1 MICWDHIDTVLLD
14 MDGTLLDLYF
24 DNYFWM
30 EYLPQRFAEAKHISL
45 DESKTQL
52 FAQFSQHRGT
62 LNWYCLDFWS
72 HHTGLN
78 IVQLKKDVEHL
89 IGLRPNAI
97 TFLEKVQQSGRQA
110 VLVTNAHRD
119 SLNLKLEH
127 IPMAPHFDAIFSSHD
142 FGLPKEDLNFW
153 SRLKEVMHY
162 DASRTLLIDDS
173 LAVLR
178 SAKRAGIR
186 YTLGVLQPDS
196 QQSSMDTEEFI
207 GLDCFSTI
215 YPPGTHL
222 KTEGNQP
229 R

>member
-30 EYLPQRFAEAKHISL
+30 EFLPQRFAEANHISL
-45 DESKTQL
+45 DDAKTQL
-52 FAQFSQHRGT
+52 FARFGEHRGT

-72 HHTGLN
+72 RETGLD
-78 IVQLKKDVEHL
+78 IVALKEEVKDR

-97 TFLEKVQQSGRQA
+97 TFLEKVKASGRKA
-110 VLVTNAHRD
+110 VLVTNAHRG
-119 SLNLKLEH
+119 SLDLKMRQ
-127 IPMAPHFDAIFSSHD
+127 IPMETHFDGMFSSHD
-142 FGLPKEDLNFW
+142 FGLPKEDPLLW
-153 SRLKEVMHY
+153 RRLQEVMHY
-162 DASRTLLIDDS
+162 QPERTLLIDDS

-178 SAKRAGIR
+178 SAQKAGIA

-196 QQSSMDTEEFI
+196 QKGTMDTEEFI
-207 GLDCFSTI
+207 GLDCFSQI
-215 YPPGTHL
+215 YPPVT
-222 KTEGNQP
+222 